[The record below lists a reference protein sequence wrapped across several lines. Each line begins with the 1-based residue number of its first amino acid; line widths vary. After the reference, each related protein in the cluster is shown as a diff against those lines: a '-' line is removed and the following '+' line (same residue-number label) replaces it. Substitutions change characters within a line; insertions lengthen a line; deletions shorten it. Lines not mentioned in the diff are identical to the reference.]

1 MNSQVDTMNAGAM
14 SDYGVE
20 VRERLLAAGYSQRLA
35 GSMSNAVGNW
45 LAGQPW
51 DFGLGRTQR
60 YEWAKALRKH
70 CGLDL
75 RKPCNVRALATCI
88 KPKVLEVR
96 EMERSDLPDWYRWP
110 QRQEAA

>member
-1 MNSQVDTMNAGAM
+1 MGLRFGNGFW
-14 SDYGVE
+14 
-20 VRERLLAAGYSQRLA
+20 RLGTVNGWRGRCRTRLA
-35 GSMSNAVGNW
+35 TGWPVR
-45 LAGQPW
+45 
-51 DFGLGRTQR
+51 LGI
-60 YEWAKALRKH
+60 